1 MEKIV
6 KIPEGIEV
14 NLEGDVLAVKGPKGE
29 LKREFK
35 NPGIKTLVEPGKVT
49 FSSESKRR
57 SISAVMGTWA
67 SLVRNMING
76 VKWGWVCRL
85 RLVYSHFP
93 VKLKAEEGKLLIQ
106 NFLGERKPRI
116 ARLLS
121 GTETR
126 VEKDEVIVTGAD
138 KELVGQSCANIEQTC
153 TIKGRD
159 RRVFQDGIWKLS
171 KCKLDK
177 GDKDE
182 EAA

>member
-6 KIPEGIEV
+6 EIPEGIDV

-35 NPGIKTLVEPGKVT
+35 NPGIKTLVEKGKKVT

-67 SLVRNMING
+67 ALARNMING

-93 VKLKAEEGKLLIQ
+93 VKLKVDEGKLVIQ

-116 ARLLS
+116 ARILS
-121 GTETR
+121 GTEAR
-126 VEKDEVIVTGAD
+126 VEKDEVIVKGAD

-159 RRVFQDGIWKLS
+159 RRVFQDVIWILRKPEM
-171 KCKLDK
+171 DK
-177 GDKDE
+177 G
-182 EAA
+182 